1 MKRLVS
7 SVLTLAMIFSLA
19 GCSKKSEET
28 TKKTKDK
35 NKSETES
42 EETVPPESDE
52 DETKETDETDETDD
66 STISESDEST
76 KASQSGS
83 ASPSEYTISPD
94 FSIRSDLKTL
104 DYTIT
109 ENTRAYGFVAS
120 PADGIV
126 NKIIKDVDLLTIN
139 ESDTYD
145 QLWNSLDGI
154 YPAMNTDYDSMYD
167 QLLPSYVD
175 GSASDSFTV
184 KSNTYVARADSEV
197 FSFVTCQEVYDKANN
212 SSSTVYRT
220 YNYRS
225 ADSMEYNL
233 NDLISDRGGFAN
245 FFAEY
250 FHDALKFKAQEAREV
265 EYLAGLISDP
275 DENVPFLLTY
285 DGIIFVYTEDY
296 VFNMYKIPAVY
307 AGDYFDMSLF
317 GATPENYVL
326 VSDAYDHIIW
336 DVDDDGDLDDICA
349 VTEKDEYDSLISLGI
364 SVNGRVEQLPK
375 SELQYSYMGLYQ
387 FYFVKTDDGV
397 YIYAELYR
405 ESSEAVVAVFKFDGS
420 TFTFQ
425 SSFIGNLPNVHTGGF
440 FYDPANFTVTN
451 YSDIMGSGYVID
463 RVSAMGNDGMPKKTV
478 NMGRRNQIAATRKE
492 ITVNKFDSNGAA
504 DGTATLPENAVF
516 NVIGIDLDSRTL
528 LCEYLDADETKNFF
542 FELQADPAQSD
553 SDWSIKYNGIDQDEL
568 FMGFYYAG

>member
-1 MKRLVS
+1 
-7 SVLTLAMIFSLA
+7 
-19 GCSKKSEET
+19 
-28 TKKTKDK
+28 
-35 NKSETES
+35 
-42 EETVPPESDE
+42 
-52 DETKETDETDETDD
+52 
-66 STISESDEST
+66 
-76 KASQSGS
+76 
-83 ASPSEYTISPD
+83 
-94 FSIRSDLKTL
+94 
-104 DYTIT
+104 
-109 ENTRAYGFVAS
+109 
-120 PADGIV
+120 
-126 NKIIKDVDLLTIN
+126 
-139 ESDTYD
+139 
-145 QLWNSLDGI
+145 
-154 YPAMNTDYDSMYD
+154 MNTDYDSMYD

-184 KSNTYVARADSEV
+184 KSNTYVVRADSEV

-250 FHDALKFKAQEAREV
+250 FHDALKFQAQSAQEV

-285 DGIIFVYTEDY
+285 DGIIFIYTVDSA
-296 VFNMYKIPAVY
+296 FNMYKIPAVY

-317 GATPENYVL
+317 GATPEYYVL
-326 VSDAYDHIIW
+326 QSDLNQQIIW
-336 DVDDDGDLDDICA
+336 DIDGDGALDTISA
-349 VTEKDEYDSLISLGI
+349 EIEKDEYDSLISLGI
-364 SVNGRVEQLPK
+364 SVNGQVEQLPK
-375 SELQYSYMGLYQ
+375 SELHYSYMGLYR
-387 FYFVKTDDGV
+387 FYLLKTDDGF
-397 YIYAELYR
+397 YIYTELYM
-405 ESSEAVVAVFKFDGS
+405 ESSDAVVEVFKYDGS
-420 TFTFQ
+420 SFKFQ